1 MSSPPTGTVTFLF
14 TDIQGSTKLWEHN
27 VPAMQSALARHNQI
41 LQNVIEAR
49 GGHVFKTVGDAFCAA
64 FPDAPSALEAA
75 LEAQRALSAEEWGD
89 EIGLLRVRMALHT
102 GSAEARGGDYFGPPV
117 NRVARLL
124 SAGHGGQTLLS
135 LATQELVRDELPQG
149 AELKDLGERRLKDLF
164 RPERVFQLVDPDLP
178 ASFPTLRTL
187 DARLNNLPV
196 QPTPLV
202 GREREVTEVCA
213 RLRRPDV
220 RLLTL
225 TGPAGT
231 GKTRLGLQAA
241 AERLDEFE
249 GGAFF
254 VALAPVS
261 DPDLVASTIAGPLG
275 VVESGE
281 QPLEESL
288 KDHLRTKELLLLL
301 DNFEQVLEAAP
312 LVGELLAACPRVKVL
327 ATSRTVLRVYGE
339 HEYVVPPLGLPDP
352 SRLPPIERLTEY
364 EAVRLFVERAVA
376 AKADFAVTNA
386 NAPAVAEICVRLD
399 GLPLAIELAAA
410 RIKLLPPNA
419 MLERLGSRLK
429 LLRGGARDLPER
441 QRTLRGAIE
450 WSHDLLDEGERALF
464 ARLSVFSGGRT
475 LEAVEAVCDAEG
487 DLPVDVLDG
496 VSSLLDKSLV
506 RQEEG
511 PEGVP
516 RFVMLETIHE
526 YALERLQERGE
537 AEATR
542 RAHAEY
548 FLALAEESEP
558 ELKGPDQVKWLERL
572 EVEHDNLRA
581 ALSWALGG
589 EDSELGLRLA
599 SALSLFWEARGHFN
613 EGVRWFEEAL
623 AKGGATAS
631 RARAGALN
639 GLGSILRTQGILE
652 RAEACSEEALVL
664 CEELA
669 YPEGIAN
676 SLAQLGLIAEFRND
690 VARATTLLEE
700 SLTVAQQSGYQK
712 GVPGVLMSLA
722 WIACD
727 GGDIDGAQQMWGEVL
742 EMAREQGDHS
752 GVSHSLFFMGYT
764 ELARGNQQR
773 AEMLLEE
780 SLAISRRLGQ
790 KWIVAGC
797 LGSLGIAATLRG
809 DPRRAKTL
817 IKQGL
822 ALNLELGTKSDI
834 AEDLEGLA
842 EVAGTLGKHLQAARL
857 WGAAEAI
864 REAIERFWSPAER
877 LLHEPQLTAARSL
890 LDEKTWET
898 AFAEGRAMELEEAVE
913 YAFSE
918 DDSSMIATGTP
929 ERTSTTA
936 RPSALTRRE
945 HEVAKLVARGLT
957 NRQIAEELVLS
968 ERTVENHV
976 SNILKKLNLSSRS
989 EVVAWVEEQRS

>member
-49 GGHVFKTVGDAFCAA
+49 GGHVFKTVGDAYCAA

-164 RPERVFQLVDPDLP
+164 RSERVFQLVGPDLP

-352 SRLPPIERLTEY
+352 SHLPPIERLTEY
-364 EAVRLFVERAVA
+364 EAVRLFVERAGA

-572 EVEHDNLRA
+572 EAEHDNLRA
-581 ALSWALGG
+581 ALSRALGG

-599 SALSLFWEARGHFN
+599 SALSLFWETRGHFN

-631 RARAGALN
+631 RARAEALN
-639 GLGSILRTQGILE
+639 GLGSILRTQGDLE

-690 VARATTLLEE
+690 AARATTLLEE
-700 SLTVAQQSGYQK
+700 SLKVAQQSGYQK
-712 GVPGVLMSLA
+712 GVPGVLTSLA

-727 GGDIDGAQQMWGEVL
+727 GGDIERAQQMWGEVL

-752 GVSHSLFFMGYT
+752 GVSHTLFFMGYT

-790 KWIVAGC
+790 KWLVAGC
-797 LGSLGIAATLRG
+797 LGSLGIAATLRD
-809 DPRRAKTL
+809 DPTSAKTL

-842 EVAGTLGKHLQAARL
+842 EAAGTLGEHLQAARL
-857 WGAAEAI
+857 WGAAEAF

-898 AFAEGRAMELEEAVE
+898 GFAEGRAMEVEEAVE
-913 YAFSE
+913 YALSE
-918 DDSSMIATGTP
+918 DDSSMIASRTP
-929 ERTSTTA
+929 EQSSATP
-936 RPSALTRRE
+936 RPSALTLRE
-945 HEVAKLVARGLT
+945 QEVVKLVARGLT
-957 NRQIAEELVLS
+957 SRQIAEELVLS
-968 ERTVENHV
+968 ERTVEKHV
-976 SNILKKLNLSSRS
+976 RNILKKLNLSSRT
-989 EVVAWVEEQRS
+989 EVAAWVEAQRS